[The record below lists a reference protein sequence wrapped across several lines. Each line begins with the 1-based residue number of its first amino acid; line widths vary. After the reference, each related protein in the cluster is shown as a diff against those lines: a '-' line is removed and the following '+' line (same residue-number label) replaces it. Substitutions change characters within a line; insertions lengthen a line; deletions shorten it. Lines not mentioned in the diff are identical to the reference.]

1 MTGPAVTVEMR
12 RNEHIWEV
20 ITGISVIYERLAR
33 GDEGERGPGRAVVC
47 VTIGTQRGG
56 FVHRGMWVWTS
67 GDEVPRAL
75 LWKHQVGS
83 WRQRSCTSL
92 QVCAFCMHCVC
103 IVYVLC
109 VVCVLFY
116 VSMSDACLCIVCIF
130 CTFYV
135 LCMFYLCA
143 LCFMCVYVLCV
154 LMSMYCVRIG
164 KLKNGTGWWVQI
176 QTNTS
181 TITCFMT
188 RVGEKKFFLI
198 NWYWVNCIFILTPT
212 LQHKN
217 QSGWFAELNV
227 TGKTIKL

>member
-154 LMSMYCVRIG
+154 LMSMYCVYVMCMYFVCHAYFVCFWTFI
-164 KLKNGTGWWVQI
+164 QI
-176 QTNTS
+176 CMLILRVFKQMHEDFSSFIFCGRGFTS
-181 TITCFMT
+181 
-188 RVGEKKFFLI
+188 
-198 NWYWVNCIFILTPT
+198 
-212 LQHKN
+212 
-217 QSGWFAELNV
+217 
-227 TGKTIKL
+227 